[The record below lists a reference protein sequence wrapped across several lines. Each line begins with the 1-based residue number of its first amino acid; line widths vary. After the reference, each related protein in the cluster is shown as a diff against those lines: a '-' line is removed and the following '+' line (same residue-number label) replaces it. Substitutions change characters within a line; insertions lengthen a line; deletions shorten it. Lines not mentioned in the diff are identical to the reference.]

1 MVRIVAGT
9 LVEVGRGRIDPEEI
23 PAIIASKDRRR
34 AGPTLPPQGL
44 CLRWIWYGTTDVAA
58 AEDQSCDAP

>member
-9 LVEVGRGRIDPEEI
+9 LLEVGRGRMDPDEI
-23 PAIIASKDRRR
+23 PAVIAAKDRRR

-44 CLRWIWYGTTDVAA
+44 CLRWIWYGTAA
-58 AEDQSCDAP
+58 SPGAEERPCDAQ